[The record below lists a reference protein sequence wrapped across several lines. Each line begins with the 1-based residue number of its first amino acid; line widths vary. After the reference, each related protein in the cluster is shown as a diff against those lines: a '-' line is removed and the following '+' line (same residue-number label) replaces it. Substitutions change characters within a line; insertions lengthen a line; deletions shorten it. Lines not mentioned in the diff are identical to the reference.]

1 MENDKSTNS
10 YDRQWPGDHL
20 QNPLFKGGEFNLKLS
35 FATYQQGA
43 EQFLAE
49 LEQLVFDKIPKQPT
63 AFPEFQKKPTKAK
76 VYRKALCRKK
86 WNVIYKIEPKR
97 ILFIYIYHSSRNID
111 RIKI

>member
-1 MENDKSTNS
+1 MIVNGREIIFKTRFLKEVNS
-10 YDRQWPGDHL
+10 ISNYLL
-20 QNPLFKGGEFNLKLS
+20 QH
-35 FATYQQGA
+35 TQQGT